1 MSNLSLMADRGTTQ
15 GRPNQQVEYSILLTA
30 TLCLLALGAVMVF
43 SASSARAVLLHSG
56 DPAQYLIR
64 YMGYGAIGLGLM
76 WFMSRRPLGALPRL
90 AGPVLIFSFVC
101 LLLVMTPMG
110 VEVNGAK
117 RWLGAGPLQF
127 QPSEVMKFALLL
139 YAVTMICDRP
149 RAINEPRLL
158 GPLVLVVAAGC
169 ALILVQPDL
178 GTVLVICFTL
188 IAVLVAAGLPMHY
201 LGRLALIGAGLVTMF
216 ALSAGYRRERLMTFL
231 NPWDHARDAGFQ
243 SVQGQI
249 ALGSGG
255 PFGQGIGQ
263 GQAKNLFLPEA
274 HTDFIL
280 ANLGEELGVI
290 GILVLLFLYGLIAYA
305 GLRIAKNAPRG
316 YPQLLATGLT
326 AMIMC
331 QALLN
336 VFAVLGLAPL
346 TGVPLPLIS
355 YGSTNL
361 IVILV
366 AIGLLLNVARNS
378 REDRY
383 GDRAF
388 ERASVRGA
396 KSSEGASSYGERA
409 FIRGAKPPEDV
420 PGAPSYGGFP
430 DEVRATDLRR
440 VKESQRVSED
450 RDRSGRDGRPRRTG
464 VGGRRRP

>member
-1 MSNLSLMADRGTTQ
+1 MADRRATEA
-15 GRPNQQVEYSILLTA
+15 RPNQYSVEYSILLTA

-43 SASSARAVLLHSG
+43 SASSARAVLLDTG
-56 DPAQYLIR
+56 DPAQYLFR
-64 YMGYGAIGLGLM
+64 FLGYGALGLGLM
-76 WFMSRRPLGALPRL
+76 WFMSHRPLDALPRL
-90 AGPVLIFSFVC
+90 AGPLLIVSFV
-101 LLLVMTPMG
+101 LLLATMTPMG

-117 RWLGAGPLQF
+117 RWLGAGPIQF
-127 QPSEVMKFALLL
+127 QPSELMKLALLL
-139 YAVTMICDRP
+139 YAVTMVCERP
-149 RAINEPRLL
+149 RALREPRLL
-158 GPLVLVVAAGC
+158 MPLVLVTTAASV
-169 ALILVQPDL
+169 LILVQPDL

-188 IAVLVAAGLPMHY
+188 IAVLVAAGLPMNY
-201 LGRLALIGAGLVTMF
+201 LGKLMLIGVGLVTLF

-290 GILVLLFLYGLIAYA
+290 GILALLFLYGMIAYA

-326 AMIMC
+326 ALIVC

-361 IVILV
+361 VVVL
-366 AIGLLLNVARNS
+366 ACIGLLLNVARNP
-378 REDRY
+378 RVKQEDY
-383 GDRAF
+383 GA
-388 ERASVRGA
+388 
-396 KSSEGASSYGERA
+396 
-409 FIRGAKPPEDV
+409 
-420 PGAPSYGGFP
+420 FP

-440 VKESQRVSED
+440 VQESQRGTDD
-450 RDRSGRDGRPRRTG
+450 RDRSGRDGGPRRAG
-464 VGGRRRP
+464 AGGRRRP

>member
-1 MSNLSLMADRGTTQ
+1 MADRRTSDA
-15 GRPNQQVEYSILLTA
+15 RPSEQTVEYSLLLTA
-30 TLCLLALGAVMVF
+30 TFVLLALGAVMVF
-43 SASSARAVLLHSG
+43 SASSARAVLLHTG

-64 YMGYGAIGLGLM
+64 YVGYGAIGLGLM

-90 AGPVLIFSFVC
+90 AGPLLGVAFVC

-110 VEVNGAK
+110 VEINGAK

-127 QPSEVMKFALLL
+127 QPSELMKLALLL
-139 YAVTMICDRP
+139 YAVTMICERP
-149 RAINEPRLL
+149 RAIRDPRLL
-158 GPLVLVVAAGC
+158 MPLVLVSSAAF
-169 ALILVQPDL
+169 ILVLAQPDL
-178 GTVLVICFTL
+178 GTVLVMCFTL
-188 IAVLVAAGLPMHY
+188 VAVLVAAGLPMHY
-201 LGRLALIGAGLVTMF
+201 LGKLGLIGVGLVTMF

-255 PFGQGIGQ
+255 PFGQGVGQ

-290 GILVLLFLYGLIAYA
+290 GILVLLCLYAMIAYA
-305 GLRIAKNAPRG
+305 GLRVAKNAERG
-316 YPQLLATGLT
+316 FPQLLATGLT
-326 AMIMC
+326 ALIMC

-361 IVILV
+361 VVMLIV
-366 AIGLLLNVARNS
+366 IGLLLNVARNPRS
-378 REDRY
+378 DRS
-383 GDRAF
+383 DRANW
-388 ERASVRGA
+388 
-396 KSSEGASSYGERA
+396 
-409 FIRGAKPPEDV
+409 
-420 PGAPSYGGFP
+420 GGFP
-430 DEVRATDLRR
+430 DEVKATDLRR
-440 VKESQRVSED
+440 VKESQRATED
-450 RDRSGRDGRPRRTG
+450 RYRSGRDGGPRRAG
-464 VGGRRRP
+464 AGGRRRP